1 MSDEMTTESHMGPD
15 LYKERSTNKKTPDYV
30 TRARPTRE
38 GSGVDMSTC
47 PPPHPDVHP
56 TDPEPIG
63 PLAEQFLDQ
72 LAAQQDDEELTA
84 RRRAA
89 IHRLGR
95 AHTTS
100 PLLTTRRQEP

>member
-72 LAAQQDDEELTA
+72 LAAQDADLA
-84 RRRAA
+84 DRRRGALR
-89 IHRLGR
+89 RLGR
-95 AHTTS
+95 ANTTN
-100 PLLTTRRQEP
+100 PLARRKP